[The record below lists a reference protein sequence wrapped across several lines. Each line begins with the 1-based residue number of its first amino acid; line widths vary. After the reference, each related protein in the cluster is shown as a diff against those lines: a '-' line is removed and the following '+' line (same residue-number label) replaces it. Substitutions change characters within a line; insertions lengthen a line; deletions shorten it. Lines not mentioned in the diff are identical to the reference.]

1 MRLRYALL
9 LCPTLNPHIIGLLL
23 RMVRRHSLLLLVD
36 GLLST
41 VAIGGLPHR
50 LTLCTSWGLDVLRV

>member
-9 LCPTLNPHIIGLLL
+9 LYPTLNTHIGLLL

-41 VAIGGLPHR
+41 VAIGVLPHR
-50 LTLCTSWGLDVLRV
+50 LTLCASWSLDVLRV